1 MKSNYLKYGIIS
13 TVLLLSG
20 SIYLLFSERSEK
32 SVSADFSVHH
42 TAPLYEVLSAEP
54 IEKTEAEKEYCRQKC
69 TGQITRNSIVKNQS
83 AQ

>member
-1 MKSNYLKYGIIS
+1 MKSNYLKYGIVS
-13 TVLLLSG
+13 TILLLSG
-20 SIYLLFSERSEK
+20 SIYLLFSERPEK

-42 TAPLYEVLSAEP
+42 TAPLYEVSTRSTVQTAS
-54 IEKTEAEKEYCRQKC
+54 EKEYCRQKC